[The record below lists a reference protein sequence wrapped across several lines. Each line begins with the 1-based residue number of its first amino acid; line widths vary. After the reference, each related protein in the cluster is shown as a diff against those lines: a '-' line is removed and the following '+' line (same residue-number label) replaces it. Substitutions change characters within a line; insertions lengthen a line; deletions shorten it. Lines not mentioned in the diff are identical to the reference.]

1 MKLTILH
8 TNNIILNSNNH
19 YSLIGEIK
27 ERNKKTAEETLF
39 LGATDINFSKSNYQ
53 NDEKIFLKKLKYD
66 AIAIGEHQ
74 FDEGSQGLAKFL
86 KQLDFPVLAANVQI
100 EKDEILNTFE
110 KNGKFLPYL
119 LKESKFG
126 KIGIFGLTPMSTVY
140 DSCPSSDT
148 IFTNPSDRTEFIVK
162 MLKKKEA
169 NLIILLSQLGQ
180 DENQILAQK
189 FPEIDVIID
198 RATYKT
204 DKTINKWK
212 KTLMVQTMADFPSIF
227 ELELEVDEQGK
238 LLTAQEKYH
247 EVFESVNYG

>member
-1 MKLTILH
+1 MID
-8 TNNIILNSNNH
+8 
-19 YSLIGEIK
+19 EIK

-53 NDEKIFLKKLKYD
+53 NDEKNFLKKLKYD

-148 IFTNPSDRTEFIVK
+148 IFYQSF
-162 MLKKKEA
+162 
-169 NLIILLSQLGQ
+169 
-180 DENQILAQK
+180 
-189 FPEIDVIID
+189 
-198 RATYKT
+198 
-204 DKTINKWK
+204 
-212 KTLMVQTMADFPSIF
+212 
-227 ELELEVDEQGK
+227 
-238 LLTAQEKYH
+238 
-247 EVFESVNYG
+247 